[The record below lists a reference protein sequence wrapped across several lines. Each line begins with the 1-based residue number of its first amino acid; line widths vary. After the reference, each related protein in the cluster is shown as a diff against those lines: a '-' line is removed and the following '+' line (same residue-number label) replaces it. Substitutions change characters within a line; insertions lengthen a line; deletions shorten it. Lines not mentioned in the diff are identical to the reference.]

1 MFSYVNIYQ
10 LEKSFLRQRKRLA
23 HKLGNPRLLSIH
35 MHTFR
40 HWKGTVEYHETKDIF
55 YVKELL
61 GHKSIQSTQVYIHI
75 ERALFLNAPPDDYHV
90 KVAKTQEEITQLLE
104 TGFEY
109 VLQKDGLAFFRKRK

>member
-23 HKLGNPRLLSIH
+23 HKLGSPRLLSIH

-40 HWKGTVEYHETKDIF
+40 HWKGTVEYNKTKDIF

-61 GHKSIQSTQVYIHI
+61 GRKSIQSTEVYIHI
-75 ERALFLNAPPDDYHV
+75 E
-90 KVAKTQEEITQLLE
+90 
-104 TGFEY
+104 
-109 VLQKDGLAFFRKRK
+109 KRLYQT